1 MSLMT
6 SLPDKLCEWFSDMNE
21 FSDCSFCTQ
30 FPSGFKATPLTKP
43 IVVFGTKSIEIPELS
58 YEEDVVV
65 DPDIRKVVE
74 QFSVGIH
81 VPRSAGGSYCNAVF
95 ERITDQLLFNTSM
108 EIVSITAQ
116 EVEYIRNTDSL
127 YMNMIFT
134 VSETM
139 EKGTDYSAAFVME

>member
-1 MSLMT
+1 MSLMA

-30 FPSGFKATPLTKP
+30 FPAGFKATPLTNP
-43 IVVFGTKSIEIPELS
+43 IVVFGTKSIEVPELS
-58 YEEDVVV
+58 YEEDVAVN
-65 DPDIRKVVE
+65 PDVRKVVE

-81 VPRSAGGSYCNAVF
+81 VPRSSGGTYCNAVF
-95 ERITDQLLFNTSM
+95 ERIADRLLFNTS
-108 EIVSITAQ
+108 IGITSITAG

-127 YMNMIFT
+127 FMNMVFT

-139 EKGTDYSAAFVME
+139 EKGTYNSPVLEL